1 MPGLHHQVRNARGRS
16 WWLCQ
21 WYHFKLHPKRSKWN
35 EQDVRSEWV
44 TRVGTEVQKLLFV
57 DDVVKNVTSAPWSAY
72 MSCSSCAQFFV
83 LVQTKKKKIKT
94 KHSSSVSPLNEN
106 SLLQQKMY
114 GCCCWCGRWDF
125 PHHSKPWLKHVNS
138 VSLIAVKHQREAWKI
153 SVIFDP
159 LPILQ
164 QMALQQHSVAW
175 AAGPIRAA
183 KTA

>member
-1 MPGLHHQVRNARGRS
+1 MPGGGADDCASDIILSFILKEA
-16 WWLCQ
+16 
-21 WYHFKLHPKRSKWN
+21 N
-35 EQDVRSEWV
+35 ETSRTWGLSESHVW
-44 TRVGTEVQKLLFV
+44 GTEVQKLLFV
-57 DDVVKNVTSAPWSAY
+57 DDVVKNVTSDLPT
-72 MSCSSCAQFFV
+72 CLVLPVHNFSSLCRQ
-83 LVQTKKKKIKT
+83 KKKIKT

-125 PHHSKPWLKHVNS
+125 THHSKPWLKYVNS

>member
-1 MPGLHHQVRNARGRS
+1 MKRAGREVWVS
-16 WWLCQ
+16 HTCGELKYRSYCLWMMWWKMSRLLRDLPTCLVLPVHNFSSLCRQ
-21 WYHFKLHPKRSKWN
+21 
-35 EQDVRSEWV
+35 
-44 TRVGTEVQKLLFV
+44 
-57 DDVVKNVTSAPWSAY
+57 
-72 MSCSSCAQFFV
+72 
-83 LVQTKKKKIKT
+83 KKKKIKT
-94 KHSSSVSPLNEN
+94 KHSSSVSPLNKN

-125 PHHSKPWLKHVNS
+125 PHHSKPWLKYVNS

>member
-1 MPGLHHQVRNARGRS
+1 MSGGGADDCTSDIILSFILKEANETSRIWGLNESHVWELKYRSYCLWMMWWKASFLSRLLRDMPTCLV
-16 WWLCQ
+16 
-21 WYHFKLHPKRSKWN
+21 FP
-35 EQDVRSEWV
+35 
-44 TRVGTEVQKLLFV
+44 V
-57 DDVVKNVTSAPWSAY
+57 D
-72 MSCSSCAQFFV
+72 
-83 LVQTKKKKIKT
+83 
-94 KHSSSVSPLNEN
+94 SSSVSPLNEN

-114 GCCCWCGRWDF
+114 GCCCWCGWWDF
-125 PHHSKPWLKHVNS
+125 PHYSKPWLKYVNS

-175 AAGPIRAA
+175 AAGPIRVA